1 MKVEDIINDKY
12 NRAVNQFVI
21 TTERG
26 IYFQSCDSMI
36 CKYHN
41 GRVYLT
47 PKWDYSA
54 TTRKH
59 LYIFLHDYCH
69 QHRLAKKD
77 VLKSI
82 ESGEYIIVD
91 ESELELV
98 MR

>member
-1 MKVEDIINDKY
+1 MKVENIINDKN
-12 NRAVNQFVI
+12 NRAANQFVI
-21 TTERG
+21 TTDSG
-26 IYFQSCDSMI
+26 IYFQSYDSMI
-36 CKYHN
+36 CKYYN

-69 QHRLAKKD
+69 QHRLVKKD